1 MDFLLF
7 IHTIKLPLGKHLK
20 ILQILHYKIPK
31 FLNMKHKTKLRKNL

>member
-7 IHTIKLPLGKHLK
+7 IHTIKLPLEKHLK

-31 FLNMKHKTKLRKNL
+31 FLNTKHKTKLRKNL